1 MLSQSR
7 KVLPQIGRLQE
18 CMSTVV
24 HSNDTY
30 LHRNWLAMEMF
41 RSPVRGIYS
50 FIKRKRRL
58 MPNNPPNERSIC
70 SSSNTIFHSYKISTE
85 RHKFSMFLK
94 EDQKTL
100 QYLDLDI
107 VDWSFCKWRL
117 SSVLSLVFLSSF
129 IASLDATF
137 THFSPCTHSEQ
148 QWVQDFACWF
158 FLILKICSSN
168 PRAFQNAHCRSPV
181 SQRLTF
187 SCSVSSS
194 EWICLKFIPRGWLW
208 QV

>member
-1 MLSQSR
+1 MTPL
-7 KVLPQIGRLQE
+7 
-18 CMSTVV
+18 
-24 HSNDTY
+24 
-30 LHRNWLAMEMF
+30 F
-41 RSPVRGIYS
+41 RPV
-50 FIKRKRRL
+50 
-58 MPNNPPNERSIC
+58 
-70 SSSNTIFHSYKISTE
+70 SS
-85 RHKFSMFLK
+85 
-94 EDQKTL
+94 
-100 QYLDLDI
+100 
-107 VDWSFCKWRL
+107 
-117 SSVLSLVFLSSF
+117 LSSF

-137 THFSPCTHSEQ
+137 THFSPCSHSEQ

-208 QV
+208 QSLTLPGTLAWLLGIHKAGAQSHKLTVEMQSGESWGERSVTEPVWAPREGD